1 MSPKPILI
9 PIAENGSMM
18 NAAVYARQLLNG
30 DFNGFTLLRT
40 YIDMAG
46 TDPLFPGPTPGLLD
60 AVEAT
65 VRQEAT
71 ELRSRLGSDAPGITT
86 LVSYGTLGGEVEHLT
101 ASGQFSMVLM
111 EGEEEHG
118 MFKEG
123 AGAVVKAS
131 HVPVLVVPGHSR
143 FQGVRHI
150 LLADD
155 EGEVRPGSL
164 LPLLAIARNTGA
176 EIVVLRVLPPDR
188 PDTGVDGSRMHHA
201 LLSEVPH
208 SFLTVHSDDIAQA
221 ISEQVTRTDAQLVVL
236 LHRHRGL
243 LDGLFHHSLAKEL
256 ATGTDVPLMVLEQ

>member
-1 MSPKPILI
+1 MSGKPILI
-9 PIAENGSMM
+9 PIPQNGSMT

-30 DFNGFTLLRT
+30 EASGFTLLRT

-65 VRQEAT
+65 VNQEAAD
-71 ELRSRLGSDAPGITT
+71 LRSRLGKDPPDIRTM
-86 LVSYGTLGGEVEHLT
+86 VSYGTLGGEVEHLT

-111 EGEEEHG
+111 EGEADHG
-118 MFKEG
+118 SFTEG
-123 AGAVVKAS
+123 VGAVVKAS

-164 LPLLAIARNTGA
+164 IPLLAIARSTGA
-176 EIVVLRVLPPDR
+176 EVVVLRVLPPEQ

-208 SFLTVHSDDIAQA
+208 SFTTVHSDDIAQA
-221 ISEQVTRTDAQLVVL
+221 ISEQVSRTDAQLVVL
-236 LHRHRGL
+236 LHRHRGVV
-243 LDGLFHHSLAKEL
+243 DGLFHHSLAKEI
-256 ATGTDVPLMVLEQ
+256 AKGTGVPLMVLEQ